1 MKYLYLMILSAL
13 FMPQILYSDN
23 IWTLDNKEYHHAF
36 FVKATEHGL
45 VFKHQGKQIIFKP
58 EELKPASRQ
67 MYTEEIKAYEKIV
80 RTKSR
85 KAQRKFNA
93 DLNAIEEPD
102 LIKRLQELAEL
113 KKFYT
118 SQKFATVKLN
128 FTKWEKMVLA
138 TFGEYEKNIMQN
150 ESNLIKR
157 LQTLAELKKL
167 YTSPM
172 FATVKL
178 DFQKWEKMVQSTFE
192 EYEKNIMQMSILEA
206 VLAFRKQQN
215 QFPKLDLITE
225 KVTALAVKLNGMLKK
240 SFSLEVAKLK
250 TEPIDARISHGEKML
265 EVYKDIVSDFTEL
278 NSVIAEAK
286 KELPVW
292 TALKNSKSSKKHAKE
307 IANLEKLISTYPKH
321 PQTAELQKLKEFHKY
336 NQQVDNDIKFLS
348 SLYPRLM
355 ENPEKIIAVA
365 EKAVKAYADSIYAAD
380 TQKLL
385 DKFQNKLKEEKRI
398 QAENERRRKEAEAE
412 RQRAE
417 ANDRKIREW
426 TEISNE
432 YKRET
437 GYYICGHCLGTGWYR
452 AHRGG
457 DPCPT
462 CDETGTTTVQWAFE
476 RPSWYY
482 SSRLVKR

>member
-1 MKYLYLMILSAL
+1 MKYLYLMILAAL

-128 FTKWEKMVLA
+128 FTKWEKMV
-138 TFGEYEKNIMQN
+138 
-150 ESNLIKR
+150 
-157 LQTLAELKKL
+157 
-167 YTSPM
+167 
-172 FATVKL
+172 
-178 DFQKWEKMVQSTFE
+178 QSTFE
-192 EYEKNIMQMSILEA
+192 EYEKNIMQMSISEA

-225 KVTALAVKLNGMLKK
+225 KVTALAIKLNGMLKK

-250 TEPIDARISHGEKML
+250 TEPIDARISHDEKML

-385 DKFQNKLKEEKRI
+385 DKFQNKLEEEKRI

-417 ANDRKIREW
+417 ANNRKIREW